1 MNQGVHNVDLL
12 QWLAGPVESVTA
24 QQATLAHDSSA
35 EDTTVASVRLTGG
48 ALGLISTTTAT
59 PPGAPAT
66 LTLHCER
73 GVHEIGQEEITRWD
87 VDGVP
92 APQSGPHGEGTR
104 SRPADPTPPPLSTHL

>member
-35 EDTTVASVRLTGG
+35 EDTTVATVRFTGG

-73 GVHEIGQEEITRWD
+73 GAVEIGRGHVSKRVTVAARARPLPWQERYHATL
-87 VDGVP
+87 
-92 APQSGPHGEGTR
+92 AF
-104 SRPADPTPPPLSTHL
+104 

>member
-35 EDTTVASVRLTGG
+35 EDTTVATVRFTGG
-48 ALGLISTTTAT
+48 APGLISTTTAT

-73 GVHEIGQEEITRWD
+73 GVVAIGPGDIPRAD

-92 APQSGPHGEGTR
+92 APHAGTEGAAAGIRAAT
-104 SRPADPTPPPLSTHL
+104 TT